1 MTDSGTLYGKSL
13 YDLAVSENL
22 SDEIMEE
29 MEAVSALLS
38 EYPDYVRLLM
48 EPSIAKKERLAL
60 LDEAFGGQIHPYLLN
75 FMKIL
80 TENGLL
86 REFRSC
92 EVCYRGL
99 WYDAHGITVAQ
110 VSSAAPLDSEQTE
123 KLRDRL
129 ETLSGK
135 TVILKTRIDPEL
147 LGGVQ
152 VELEGK
158 LYDGTVKGK
167 LSGIRRK
174 LDETVL

>member
-13 YDLAVSENL
+13 YDLAVSENV

-29 MEAVSALLS
+29 MTAVSELLS
-38 EYPDYVRLLM
+38 QYPDYVRLLL
-48 EPSIAKKERLAL
+48 EPSIAKRERIRL

-86 REFRSC
+86 REFRAC
-92 EVCYRGL
+92 EACYRGL
-99 WYDAHGITVAQ
+99 WYDAHGIAVAQ
-110 VSSAAPLDSEQTE
+110 VASASPLDDAQSARLQE
-123 KLRDRL
+123 KL
-129 ETLSGK
+129 EKMSGK
-135 TVILKTRIDPEL
+135 TVILQTRVEPEL
-147 LGGVQ
+147 LGGIQ

-158 LYDGTVKGK
+158 LYDGTVKGR
-167 LSGIRRK
+167 LTGIRRS

>member
-29 MEAVSALLS
+29 MSAVSELLS
-38 EYPDYVRLLM
+38 QYPEYVRLLL
-48 EPSIAKKERLAL
+48 EPSIAKKERLKL
-60 LDEAFGGQIHPYLLN
+60 LDDAFGGQIHPYLLN

-86 REFRSC
+86 REFRAC
-92 EVCYRGL
+92 ESCYRGL

-110 VSSAAPLDSEQTE
+110 VASASPLDDAQAARLKE
-123 KLRDRL
+123 KL
-129 ETLSGK
+129 EKMSGK
-135 TVILKTRIDPEL
+135 TVIMQTRVEPEL

-152 VELEGK
+152 VELEGR
-158 LYDGTVKGK
+158 LYDGTVKGR
-167 LSGIRRK
+167 LTGIRRS